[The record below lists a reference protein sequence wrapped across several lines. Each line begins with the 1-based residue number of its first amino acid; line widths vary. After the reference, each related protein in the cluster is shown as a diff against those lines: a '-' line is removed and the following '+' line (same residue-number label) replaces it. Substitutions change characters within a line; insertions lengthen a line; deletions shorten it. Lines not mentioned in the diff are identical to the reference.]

1 MREKMPF
8 FSVIVLAYRVGPYL
22 SECLDSILNQTF
34 QDYEIILVNP
44 PSDDQTDNI
53 CEIYQKRDKRINVI
67 KCDNQGQL
75 INRLMGYSIAKG
87 DYLLCVDGD
96 DWWKPITLETI
107 YTAIQSISCDW
118 IIFGYE
124 KIKNGRN
131 IGSELHIFQNMA
143 LFEGEDKKKIYEKLI
158 QGEKLNSAWT
168 KVMSRELFLK
178 TNHNYEEFSSVRKG
192 EDLLYCLYVA
202 DAAEKILYLDVA
214 LYCYRQRSDSVVR
227 TFSLREITD
236 RTIIAKQIE
245 IMMRKWH
252 MDTID
257 YYNILCRSMEIFFIQ
272 EIFRCST
279 SSASYKEKMAVF
291 AQIRD
296 SSFYRKNIP
305 FNNTLNI
312 SFKYR
317 IFLFLFCINFAL
329 LYICGN
335 VYRLGRKIKGKY
347 MKRG

>member
-1 MREKMPF
+1 MREKIPF

-22 SECLDSILNQTF
+22 AECLDSILNQTF
-34 QDYEIILVNP
+34 QDFEIILVNP

-53 CEIYQKRDKRINVI
+53 CETYQERDKRVNVI

-75 INRLMGYSIAKG
+75 INRLIGFSAAKG

-96 DWWKPITLETI
+96 DWWKPVTLETI
-107 YTAIQSISCDW
+107 YTAVQSTFCDW

-124 KIKNGRN
+124 KIKNDQN
-131 IGSELHIFQNMA
+131 VGSEVHTFGNMA
-143 LFEGEDKKKIYEKLI
+143 LFEGDGKKRIYEKLI
-158 QGEKLNSAWT
+158 QGEKLNSVCT
-168 KVMSRELFLK
+168 KAMSRELFK
-178 TNHNYEEFSSVRKG
+178 KSNHNYEEFASVRNG

-214 LYCYRQRSDSVVR
+214 LYCYRQRSDSVIR

-245 IMMRKWH
+245 TMMRKWK
-252 MDTID
+252 MDTDD
-257 YYNILCRSMEIFFIQ
+257 YYDILYRSMEMFFIQ

-291 AQIRD
+291 SQIRD
-296 SSFYRKNIP
+296 SSFYRKNFL
-305 FNNTLNI
+305 FNNTINI
-312 SFKYR
+312 SFKYK
-317 IFLFLFCINFAL
+317 IFLLLFCINPVL

-335 VYRLGRKIKGKY
+335 AYRLGRKIKEKY
-347 MKRG
+347 RKRG